1 MKPAPKRRRPGQS
14 DEKRSLLDDEAQSSA
29 KRLKTAEIHDRDT
42 EEESEKNKGGG
53 ESETY
58 EHIKSSEKHD
68 DYAFDAATEEQIKKQ
83 ASNLEGK
90 FILQVFSKI
99 IYFNFPLFLK
109 LKYKL
114 YSDKEDKMDD
124 QLEDDDVKMHEDP
137 EPNDREEET
146 KKEQAQKL
154 SESKKEKSANA
165 RGERTDDAEQQIEI
179 GGDVEGENVET
190 IRVLRGNESTI
201 HTKLSETELHGDV
214 STDDIAQKRSEI
226 ESMLGQWSRGPSS
239 IEAANAWNSISA
251 ITESA
256 ARELSEKLRLVLEP
270 TLTSRLKGD
279 YRTGKRIN
287 MRKVIPYIAS
297 EFRKD
302 KIWLRRTKP
311 SKRDYQIVLAI
322 DDSSSMADNHS
333 KELAFESLSLIGKAM
348 TYLEVGQLA
357 VVNFGERVN
366 ILHPFGENFT
376 EESGAR

>member
-1 MKPAPKRRRPGQS
+1 MSSKPAPKRRRPGQS
-14 DEKRSLLDDEAQSSA
+14 DDKRSLLDDDAQSSA
-29 KRLKTAEIHDRDT
+29 KKLKTAEIHDRDT
-42 EEESEKNKGGG
+42 GEKSEKNKGGG

-90 FILQVFSKI
+90 FLLSSSKSFFKNYILI
-99 IYFNFPLFLK
+99 FLS
-109 LKYKL
+109 LRIN
-114 YSDKEDKMDD
+114 YSEEDKMDD

-137 EPNDREEET
+137 ASSDREEET
-146 KKEQAQKL
+146 KKEQSQKL

-165 RGERTDDAEQQIEI
+165 RGERTDDAEQIEI

-190 IRVLRGNESTI
+190 TRVLRGNESTI
-201 HTKLSETELHGDV
+201 HTKLSETELYDV

-226 ESMLGQWSRGPSS
+226 ENMLGQWSQGPSS

-357 VVNFGERVN
+357 VLNFGERVN

>member
-1 MKPAPKRRRPGQS
+1 M
-14 DEKRSLLDDEAQSSA
+14 
-29 KRLKTAEIHDRDT
+29 
-42 EEESEKNKGGG
+42 
-53 ESETY
+53 
-58 EHIKSSEKHD
+58 
-68 DYAFDAATEEQIKKQ
+68 
-83 ASNLEGK
+83 
-90 FILQVFSKI
+90 
-99 IYFNFPLFLK
+99 
-109 LKYKL
+109 
-114 YSDKEDKMDD
+114 EDK
-124 QLEDDDVKMHEDP
+124 LEDDDIEMHRDLESKDQ
-137 EPNDREEET
+137 EEEI
-146 KKEQAQKL
+146 KKEQPQKV
-154 SESKKEKSANA
+154 SERKKDKSTNIKGEKS
-165 RGERTDDAEQQIEI
+165 DDVEQIEI
-179 GGDVEGENVET
+179 GGEVEGETVAT
-190 IRVLRGNESTI
+190 SRVLRGNESTI
-201 HTKLSETELHGDV
+201 RTKLPESESYDL
-214 STDDIAQKRSEI
+214 STDDIVQRRTEI
-226 ESMLGQWSRGPSS
+226 ENMLGQWSQGPSS
-239 IEAANAWNSISA
+239 IEAANAWSSISA
-251 ITESA
+251 LTESA

-357 VVNFGERVN
+357 VINFGERVN

>member
-1 MKPAPKRRRPGQS
+1 MIHL
-14 DEKRSLLDDEAQSSA
+14 DEKKDD
-29 KRLKTAEIHDRDT
+29 K
-42 EEESEKNKGGG
+42 SEDNDI
-53 ESETY
+53 E
-58 EHIKSSEKHD
+58 
-68 DYAFDAATEEQIKKQ
+68 
-83 ASNLEGK
+83 
-90 FILQVFSKI
+90 
-99 IYFNFPLFLK
+99 
-109 LKYKL
+109 
-114 YSDKEDKMDD
+114 
-124 QLEDDDVKMHEDP
+124 MHEEAESKD
-137 EPNDREEET
+137 EEEET
-146 KKEQAQKL
+146 RKEQSQRL
-154 SESKKEKSANA
+154 SENKRDKSANV
-165 RGERTDDAEQQIEI
+165 RGEKSDDAEQIEI
-179 GGDVEGENVET
+179 GGEVEGETVET
-190 IRVLRGNESTI
+190 SRVLRGNESTI
-201 HTKLSETELHGDV
+201 HTKLSELECNDLPVDV
-214 STDDIAQKRSEI
+214 AERRSEI
-226 ESMLGQWSRGPSS
+226 ESMLGRWSRGPSS
-239 IEAANAWNSISA
+239 MEATNAWSSISA
-251 ITESA
+251 LTESA

-366 ILHPFGENFT
+366 VLHPFGENFT

>member
-1 MKPAPKRRRPGQS
+1 
-14 DEKRSLLDDEAQSSA
+14 
-29 KRLKTAEIHDRDT
+29 
-42 EEESEKNKGGG
+42 
-53 ESETY
+53 
-58 EHIKSSEKHD
+58 
-68 DYAFDAATEEQIKKQ
+68 
-83 ASNLEGK
+83 
-90 FILQVFSKI
+90 
-99 IYFNFPLFLK
+99 
-109 LKYKL
+109 
-114 YSDKEDKMDD
+114 MDD

-279 YRTGKRIN
+279 YKTGKRIN